1 MWNLWRK
8 MWLGYRRRQ
17 ILDPD
22 EIFLD
27 SRNLP
32 SFNTQQFEG
41 VIEKPIGK
49 KAITIVLA
57 VFFILALFFLGR
69 LLYLQVVEGEVFAK
83 RSNQNRLRQT
93 LVFADR
99 GIIYDRNGVPLA
111 WNDPKR
117 EYIPTAGFSQILG
130 YIGFPNELELK
141 DKDFNPKEY
150 IGKNGVE
157 NIFNDILMGAKGVK
171 IEEINALGKIESD
184 YVLKIAKPGESVAI
198 SIDSRVQAELYKII
212 KDLADEHGFSG
223 GAAAIMDVT
232 TGEVLALVSYPE
244 FDSNIMASGDGAGI
258 RQQLNDN
265 RNLFLNR
272 PVSGLYAPGSTMKL
286 YIAIGAL
293 AENLISPTKTI
304 VSTGQLVV
312 PNPYHPESPSIFKD
326 NKAHGA
332 VDMKRALAVSSNVYF
347 YTIGGGFGGQKGLG
361 IKKIEKYSRLFGFG
375 QKTGIELNAEEAGVI
390 PNPEWKE
397 LNFNGEP
404 WRLGDTYHTAIGQYG
419 YLVTPLQVAR
429 AVAVIASDGLLFKPT
444 LRARPTESRVA
455 QKINIKSEDFQVIR
469 EGMRQT
475 VTNGTAIVLNT
486 SQVAVA
492 AKSGTAQV
500 GAGKSRINAW
510 ISGFFPYDQ
519 PRYSFVVVME
529 NGPLSTNAGG
539 GMVMRR
545 LLDWMVVYAPEYLK

>member
-8 MWLGYRRRQ
+8 MLIWRRRRGF
-17 ILDPD
+17 LDPD

-41 VIEKPIGK
+41 MIEKPIGR
-49 KAITIVLA
+49 KAIGLTV
-57 VFFILALFFLGR
+57 VFFLVVGLVFAGR
-69 LLYLQVVEGEVFAK
+69 IFYLQAWAGEVFAA

-93 LVFADR
+93 IVFADR

-117 EYIPTAGFSQILG
+117 KYITTPGFGQILG

-141 DKDFNPKEY
+141 AKDFDPKEY

-157 NIFNDILMGAKGVK
+157 NIFNDILMGEKGVK
-171 IEEINALGKIESD
+171 IEEVDAVGKIESD
-184 YVLKIAKPGESVAI
+184 HVVTVAKPGESVAV
-198 SIDSRVQAELYKII
+198 SIDSRVQAKLYEIMKN
-212 KDLADEHGFSG
+212 LADEHGFRG
-223 GAAAIMDVT
+223 GAAAVMDVK
-232 TGEVLALVSYPE
+232 TGEMLALVSYPE
-244 FDSNIMASGDGAGI
+244 FDSNIMAGGTKEDI
-258 RQQLNDN
+258 QKQLADKNQ
-265 RNLFLNR
+265 LFLNR
-272 PVSGLYAPGSTMKL
+272 PVSGLYAPGSTMKP
-286 YIAIGAL
+286 YVAVAAL
-293 AENLISPTKTI
+293 AEKIISPSKTI

-332 VDMKRALAVSSNVYF
+332 VDMRRALAVSSNVYF
-347 YTIGGGFGGQKGLG
+347 YTIGGGFGGQPGLG
-361 IKKIEKYSRLFGFG
+361 IKNIEKYSRLFGFG
-375 QKTGIELNAEEAGVI
+375 EKTGIELNAEEEGVI
-390 PNPEWKE
+390 PDPEWKAK
-397 LNFNGEP
+397 NFDNEP

-429 AVAVIASDGLLFKPT
+429 AVAAIANDGLILNPT
-444 LRARPTESRVA
+444 LTSRSGQSRVERR
-455 QKINIKSEDFQVIR
+455 INIETSDFQVIR

-475 VTNGTAIVLNT
+475 VTGGTGIVLNT
-486 SQVAVA
+486 PNVAVA

-500 GAGKSRINAW
+500 GGNSRINAW
-510 ISGFFPYDQ
+510 ISGFFPYEN

-529 NGPLSTNAGG
+529 DGPLTTNAGG

-545 LLDWMVVYAPEYLK
+545 LLDWMVIYTPEYLK